1 VEQGREYVMQLT
13 EAQVASIVKKVVQR
27 LDTPPARAEPAS
39 EAEGA
44 EGPGVFATLDEAVS
58 AAERAQSDLVVGGFG
73 VRVAMVEAIRRVC
86 RENEEHLARLAVE
99 ETGLGR
105 VEDKVAKNRL
115 VAELT
120 PGPEFLTTEAVSD
133 DTGLTIQERAP
144 FGVLSAVTPSTNPS
158 STIINN
164 AIAMVSAGNTVVFN
178 PHPGAVRVSL
188 RTICLLNEAAAA
200 AGGPETCFTSVA
212 EPTVETAQELMRHPT
227 VALNVV
233 TGGQAVVEE
242 ARRAGKRVIGAGP
255 GNPPVVVDETAE
267 LDRAARDIV
276 AGASFDNNII
286 CTDEKELIVVAD
298 VADELKERMAAHGA
312 YELNSHQ
319 TARLARL
326 VLEEEASAPRSS
338 TIERAWVGKDARVL
352 LGEIG
357 VEAPETVRL
366 VLCETDREHPF
377 VWTELLMPVLPLVR
391 VGDVDEA
398 ISLAYEAEH
407 GFRHTAVIHS
417 TNVAAM
423 DRMARTMETA
433 LFVKNGPNYAGLGEG
448 GAGYTSYTIATQTG
462 EGMTTPHTFSRER
475 RCTLVGSFR
484 IV

>member
-1 VEQGREYVMQLT
+1 MQLS
-13 EAQVASIVKKVVQR
+13 EAQVASIVEKVVQR
-27 LDTPPARAEPAS
+27 LEAPPRAQPAPAS
-39 EAEGA
+39 AGT
-44 EGPGVFATLDEAVS
+44 EGPGVFATIDEAVE
-58 AAERAQSDLVVGGFG
+58 AAERAQRDLVAHGLA

-86 RENEEHLARLAVE
+86 RENNEHLARLAVE

-115 VAELT
+115 VAERT

-144 FGVLSAVTPSTNPS
+144 FGVLSAITPSTNPS

-164 AIAMVSAGNTVVFN
+164 AIAMVSAGNSVVFN

-188 RTICLLNEAAAA
+188 RTVSLLNEGAAA
-200 AGGPETCFTSVA
+200 AGGPATCFTSVA
-212 EPTVETAQELMRHPT
+212 EPTVETAQALMRHPT

-255 GNPPVVVDETAE
+255 GNPPVVVDETADI
-267 LDRAARDIV
+267 DRAARDIV
-276 AGASFDNNII
+276 AGASFDNNIV
-286 CTDEKELIVVAD
+286 CTDEKELIVVAA

-312 YELNSHQ
+312 YELNPYQ
-319 TARLARL
+319 RERLERL
-326 VLEEEASAPRSS
+326 VLEQEAQAPKAS
-338 TIERAWVGKDARVL
+338 TVNRAWIGKDARIL
-352 LGEIG
+352 LGEVG

-366 VLCETDREHPF
+366 ILCETDREHPF
-377 VWTELLMPVLPLVR
+377 VWTELLMPILPLVR
-391 VGDVDEA
+391 VKDVDEA
-398 ISLAYEAEH
+398 IGLAHAAEH

-417 TNVAAM
+417 TDIAAM

-462 EGMTTPHTFSRER
+462 EGLTTPYTFSRER

>member
-1 VEQGREYVMQLT
+1 MQLS
-13 EAQVASIVKKVVQR
+13 EAQVASIVEKVVQR
-27 LDTPPARAEPAS
+27 LEAPPRAQPAPAS
-39 EAEGA
+39 AGT
-44 EGPGVFATLDEAVS
+44 EGPGVFATIDEAVE
-58 AAERAQSDLVVGGFG
+58 AAERAQRDLVAHGLA

-86 RENEEHLARLAVE
+86 LENNEHLARLAVE

-115 VAELT
+115 VAERT

-144 FGVLSAVTPSTNPS
+144 FGVLSAITPSTNPS

-188 RTICLLNEAAAA
+188 RTVSLLNEAAAA
-200 AGGPETCFTSVA
+200 AGGPATCFTSVA
-212 EPTVETAQELMRHPT
+212 EPTVETAQALMRHPT

-255 GNPPVVVDETAE
+255 GNPPVVVDETADI
-267 LDRAARDIV
+267 DRAARDIV
-276 AGASFDNNII
+276 AGASFDNNVI
-286 CTDEKELIVVAD
+286 CTDEKELIVVAA

-312 YELNSHQ
+312 YEINPYQ
-319 TARLARL
+319 RERLERL
-326 VLEEEASAPRSS
+326 VLEQEAQAPKAS
-338 TIERAWVGKDARVL
+338 TVNRAWIGKDARLL
-352 LGEIG
+352 LGEVG
-357 VEAPETVRL
+357 VESPETVRL
-366 VLCETDREHPF
+366 ILCETDREHPF
-377 VWTELLMPVLPLVR
+377 VWTELLMPILPLVR
-391 VGDVDEA
+391 VKDVDEA
-398 ISLAYEAEH
+398 IGLAHAAEH

-417 TNVAAM
+417 RDVAAM

-433 LFVKNGPNYAGLGEG
+433 LFVKNGPSYAGLGEG
-448 GAGYTSYTIATQTG
+448 GAGYTSFTIATQTG
-462 EGMTTPHTFSRER
+462 EGLTTPYTFSRER

>member
-1 VEQGREYVMQLT
+1 MQLS
-13 EAQVASIVKKVVQR
+13 EAQVASIVEKVVQR
-27 LDTPPARAEPAS
+27 LEAPPRAQPAPAS
-39 EAEGA
+39 AGT
-44 EGPGVFATLDEAVS
+44 EGPGVFATIDEAVE
-58 AAERAQSDLVVGGFG
+58 AAERAQRDLVAHGLA

-86 RENEEHLARLAVE
+86 RENNEHLARLAVE

-115 VAELT
+115 VAECT
-120 PGPEFLTTEAVSD
+120 PGPEFLTTEAMSD

-144 FGVLSAVTPSTNPS
+144 FGVLSAITPSTNPS

-164 AIAMVSAGNTVVFN
+164 AIAMVSAGNSVVFN

-188 RTICLLNEAAAA
+188 RTVSLLNEAAAA
-200 AGGPETCFTSVA
+200 AGGPATCFTSVA
-212 EPTVETAQELMRHPT
+212 EPTVETAQALMRHPT

-255 GNPPVVVDETAE
+255 GNPPVVVDETADI
-267 LDRAARDIV
+267 DRAARDIV
-276 AGASFDNNII
+276 AGASFDNNIV
-286 CTDEKELIVVAD
+286 CTDEKELIVVAA

-312 YELNSHQ
+312 YELNPYQ
-319 TARLARL
+319 RERLERL
-326 VLEEEASAPRSS
+326 VLEQEAQAPKAS
-338 TIERAWVGKDARVL
+338 TVNRAWIGKDARLL
-352 LGEIG
+352 LGEVG

-366 VLCETDREHPF
+366 ILCETDREHPF
-377 VWTELLMPVLPLVR
+377 VWTELLMPILPLVR
-391 VGDVDEA
+391 VKDVDEA
-398 ISLAYEAEH
+398 IGLAHAAER
-407 GFRHTAVIHS
+407 GFRHTAVIQS
-417 TNVAAM
+417 TDIAAM

-462 EGMTTPHTFSRER
+462 EGLTTPYTFSRER

>member
-1 VEQGREYVMQLT
+1 MQLS
-13 EAQVASIVKKVVQR
+13 EAQVASIVEKVVQR
-27 LDTPPARAEPAS
+27 LEAPPRAQPATVS
-39 EAEGA
+39 AGA
-44 EGPGVFATLDEAVS
+44 EGPGVFATIDEAVE
-58 AAERAQSDLVVGGFG
+58 AAERAQRDLVAHGLA

-86 RENEEHLARLAVE
+86 RENNEHLARLAVE

-115 VAELT
+115 VAERT
-120 PGPEFLTTEAVSD
+120 PGPEFLTTEAMSD

-144 FGVLSAVTPSTNPS
+144 FGVLSAITPSTNPS

-164 AIAMVSAGNTVVFN
+164 AIAMVSAGNSVVFN

-188 RTICLLNEAAAA
+188 RTVSLLNEAAAA
-200 AGGPETCFTSVA
+200 AGGPATCFTSVA
-212 EPTVETAQELMRHPT
+212 EPTVETAQALMRHPT

-255 GNPPVVVDETAE
+255 GNPPVVVDETADI
-267 LDRAARDIV
+267 DRAARDIV
-276 AGASFDNNII
+276 AGASFDNNIV
-286 CTDEKELIVVAD
+286 CTDEKELIVVAA

-312 YELNSHQ
+312 YELNPYHRE
-319 TARLARL
+319 RLERL
-326 VLEEEASAPRSS
+326 VLEQEAQAPEASTVS
-338 TIERAWVGKDARVL
+338 RAWIGKDARLL
-352 LGEIG
+352 LGEVG

-366 VLCETDREHPF
+366 ILCETDREHPF
-377 VWTELLMPVLPLVR
+377 VWTELLMPILPLVR
-391 VGDVDEA
+391 VKDVDEA
-398 ISLAYEAEH
+398 IGLAHAAEH

-417 TNVAAM
+417 TDIAAM

-462 EGMTTPHTFSRER
+462 EGLTTPYTFSRER

>member
-1 VEQGREYVMQLT
+1 MQLS
-13 EAQVASIVKKVVQR
+13 EAQVASIVEKVVQR
-27 LDTPPARAEPAS
+27 LEAPPRAQPAPAS
-39 EAEGA
+39 AGT
-44 EGPGVFATLDEAVS
+44 EGPGVFATIDEAVE
-58 AAERAQSDLVVGGFG
+58 AAERAQRDLVAHGLA

-86 RENEEHLARLAVE
+86 LENNEHLARLAVE

-115 VAELT
+115 VAERT

-144 FGVLSAVTPSTNPS
+144 FGVLSAITPSTNPS

-188 RTICLLNEAAAA
+188 RTVSLLNEAAAA
-200 AGGPETCFTSVA
+200 AGGPATCFTSVA
-212 EPTVETAQELMRHPT
+212 EPTVETAQALMRHPT

-255 GNPPVVVDETAE
+255 GNPPVVVDETADI
-267 LDRAARDIV
+267 DRAARDIV
-276 AGASFDNNII
+276 AGASFDNNVI
-286 CTDEKELIVVAD
+286 CTDEKELIVVAA

-312 YELNSHQ
+312 YEINPYQ
-319 TARLARL
+319 RERLERL
-326 VLEEEASAPRSS
+326 VLEQEAQAPKAS
-338 TIERAWVGKDARVL
+338 TVNRAWIGKDARLL
-352 LGEIG
+352 LGEVG
-357 VEAPETVRL
+357 VESPETVRL
-366 VLCETDREHPF
+366 ILCETDREHPF
-377 VWTELLMPVLPLVR
+377 VWTELLMPILPLVR
-391 VGDVDEA
+391 VKDVDEA
-398 ISLAYEAEH
+398 IGLAHAAEH
-407 GFRHTAVIHS
+407 GFRHTAVIYS
-417 TNVAAM
+417 RDVAAM

-433 LFVKNGPNYAGLGEG
+433 LFVKNGPSYAGLGEG
-448 GAGYTSYTIATQTG
+448 GAGYTSFTIATQTG
-462 EGMTTPHTFSRER
+462 EGLTTPYTFSRER

>member
-1 VEQGREYVMQLT
+1 MQLS
-13 EAQVASIVKKVVQR
+13 EAQVASIVEKVVQR
-27 LDTPPARAEPAS
+27 LEAPPRAQPATVS
-39 EAEGA
+39 AGA
-44 EGPGVFATLDEAVS
+44 EGPGVFATIDEAVE
-58 AAERAQSDLVVGGFG
+58 AAERAQRDLVAHGLA

-86 RENEEHLARLAVE
+86 RENNEHLARLAVE

-115 VAELT
+115 VAERT
-120 PGPEFLTTEAVSD
+120 PGPEFLTTEAMSD

-144 FGVLSAVTPSTNPS
+144 FGVLSAITPSTNPS

-164 AIAMVSAGNTVVFN
+164 AIAMVSAGNSVVFN

-188 RTICLLNEAAAA
+188 RTVSLLNEAAAA
-200 AGGPETCFTSVA
+200 AGGPATCFTSVA
-212 EPTVETAQELMRHPT
+212 EPTVETAQALMRHPT

-255 GNPPVVVDETAE
+255 GNPPVVVDETADI
-267 LDRAARDIV
+267 DRAARDIV
-276 AGASFDNNII
+276 AGASFDNNIV
-286 CTDEKELIVVAD
+286 CTDEKELIVVAA

-312 YELNSHQ
+312 YELNPYQ
-319 TARLARL
+319 RERLERL
-326 VLEEEASAPRSS
+326 VLEQEAQAPEASTVS
-338 TIERAWVGKDARVL
+338 RAWIGKDARLL
-352 LGEIG
+352 LGEVG

-366 VLCETDREHPF
+366 ILCETDREHPF
-377 VWTELLMPVLPLVR
+377 VWTELLMPILPLVR
-391 VGDVDEA
+391 VKDVDEA
-398 ISLAYEAEH
+398 IGLAHAAEH

-417 TNVAAM
+417 TNVSAM

-462 EGMTTPHTFSRER
+462 EGLTTPYTFSRER